1 MAKLP
6 GAYETLATVGAP
18 AINFVRGILGYQDPF
33 LTQTMQD
40 RMKEIEGGRTR
51 GNVGYEDYGLDSS
64 AGRFTGG
71 LMNLAINNPVDFGLA
86 GSIGKYDFG
95 PEGRKGLTYD
105 FTPDKDTGSTGNAIL
120 DFINRGGLKGA
131 FSRMGTA
138 EASDL
143 GAIASNEMLQSIL
156 NPKTPTLGENLY
168 DPPGRRIL
176 ASRIRPE
183 VDTEPLSYAGLS
195 PINLMPD
202 PDYPEYAEVDMGATG
217 TIPTLNNTGIM
228 NIDVPFGTPID
239 IAQGFTKNTPSDQ
252 GTNFQFLPSAN
263 EANETDVVEEKKRGG
278 IADLFKALLG
288 FAIPG
293 ASFFFN
299 KGRDALGGI
308 RSLNQRLRNTDFAKS
323 KTLADYLDARKYG
336 GRDERDAAA
345 ARNMA
350 QARGIQKKI
359 DRGDYGTRDTSIDR
373 GRGSIPSRSSP
384 TTSRRNTSPSSSY
397 SQASYSRR
405 R

>member
-18 AINFVRGILGYQDPF
+18 AINFARGILGYQDPF

-105 FTPDKDTGSTGNAIL
+105 FTPDRDTGSTGNAIL

-156 NPKTPTLGENLY
+156 NPKTPKSEITFLESMNRGPRVKDDPYPPEFFPY
-168 DPPGRRIL
+168 DQQGYL
-176 ASRIRPE
+176 LD
-183 VDTEPLSYAGLS
+183 VDT
-195 PINLMPD
+195 
-202 PDYPEYAEVDMGATG
+202 GATG
-217 TIPTLNNTGIM
+217 TIPTLDNTGIM
-228 NIDVPFGTPID
+228 SQAPLGFDTSFGVANEPDEEDFSEAPEPTGLQTLLSYLPFGSNSILGRIGQGIRNTLQGSRFYRPATIGVGGYTP
-239 IAQGFTKNTPSDQ
+239 AQLNQ
-252 GTNFQFLPSAN
+252 MN
-263 EANETDVVEEKKRGG
+263 
-278 IADLFKALLG
+278 
-288 FAIPG
+288 
-293 ASFFFN
+293 
-299 KGRDALGGI
+299 ALGGFYSEPMREFRR
-308 RSLNQRLRNTDFAKS
+308 RSNRISDMLQR
-323 KTLADYLDARKYG
+323 
-336 GRDERDAAA
+336 A
-345 ARNMA
+345 ARGKNYSEKNLQNLMN
-350 QARGIQKKI
+350 QFDMGNVDTGGMIQSIKDNAGYSGGF
-359 DRGDYGTRDTSIDR
+359 DRSTGNYSDPYSDDTE
-373 GRGSIPSRSSP
+373 
-384 TTSRRNTSPSSSY
+384 
-397 SQASYSRR
+397 
-405 R
+405 

>member
-6 GAYETLATVGAP
+6 GAYEILATAGAP
-18 AINFVRGILGYQDPF
+18 AINFARGLLGYQDPF

-105 FTPDKDTGSTGNAIL
+105 FTPDRDTGSTGNAIL

-183 VDTEPLSYAGLS
+183 VDTEPLSYSGLS

-228 NIDVPFGTPID
+228 NIDVPFGTSVDNI
-239 IAQGFTKNTPSDQ
+239 QGFTDKEDFSKVKPT
-252 GTNFQFLPSAN
+252 
-263 EANETDVVEEKKRGG
+263 G
-278 IADLFKALLG
+278 IARLFEFLG
-288 FAIPG
+288 NIPTP
-293 ASFFFN
+293 FN
-299 KGRDALGGI
+299 LVRRGLE
-308 RSLNQRLRNTDFAKS
+308 SLSGVNQRLRNTDFGQSRTGAEYFMKRRER
-323 KTLADYLDARKYG
+323 KQAERAQKAMPDVYRDAREKGFTNERG
-336 GRDERDAAA
+336 GFSTNRA
-345 ARNMA
+345 
-350 QARGIQKKI
+350 
-359 DRGDYGTRDTSIDR
+359 DRAGTSIGSGQFSPKTSR
-373 GRGSIPSRSSP
+373 GRSG
-384 TTSRRNTSPSSSY
+384 Y
-397 SQASYSRR
+397 
-405 R
+405 

>member
-156 NPKTPTLGENLY
+156 NPKTPKLGE
-168 DPPGRRIL
+168 
-176 ASRIRPE
+176 
-183 VDTEPLSYAGLS
+183 SYFDRTNRTS
-195 PINLMPD
+195 PIVEDD
-202 PDYPEYAEVDMGATG
+202 PYPPEFFPNDQQDSLKVDMGATG

-263 EANETDVVEEKKRGG
+263 EDETDVVEEKKRGG
-278 IADLFKALLG
+278 IGDLFRALLG

-336 GRDERDAAA
+336 GRQERDDAA

-350 QARGIQKKI
+350 QARSIQKKI
-359 DRGDYGTRDTSIDR
+359 DRGEFGTRDRSIDR

-384 TTSRRNTSPSSSY
+384 TRSKRDTSPSSSY
-397 SQASYSRR
+397 SQASYARR

>member
-6 GAYETLATVGAP
+6 GAYEILATAGAP
-18 AINFVRGILGYQDPF
+18 AINFARGLLGYQDPF
-33 LTQTMQD
+33 LTQTMRD

-105 FTPDKDTGSTGNAIL
+105 FTPDRDTGSTGNAIL

-156 NPKTPTLGENLY
+156 NPKTPKLATTFLESMNRGPIVDD
-168 DPPGRRIL
+168 DPYP
-176 ASRIRPE
+176 PE
-183 VDTEPLSYAGLS
+183 FFPNDQQDSL
-195 PINLMPD
+195 
-202 PDYPEYAEVDMGATG
+202 EVDMGATG

-228 NIDVPFGTPID
+228 SAVNNFPYGALGSEDNY
-239 IAQGFTKNTPSDQ
+239 QGFTDKEDFSTIKPSGLQ
-252 GTNFQFLPSAN
+252 TLLSFLPFGSNSVLGQIGQGIRNALQGSRFYRP
-263 EANETDVVEEKKRGG
+263 ATIGVGG
-278 IADLFKALLG
+278 YTPAQL
-288 FAIPG
+288 
-293 ASFFFN
+293 N
-299 KGRDALGGI
+299 QMNALGGFYSEPMRQFRR
-308 RSLNQRLRNTDFAKS
+308 RSNRISNMLQRAAEGKNYSEKNLRRLMKQFDMGDTDTRGMIDSIKAS
-323 KTLADYLDARKYG
+323 ADMGYGRGG
-336 GRDERDAAA
+336 GRDFDSGRD
-345 ARNMA
+345 
-350 QARGIQKKI
+350 
-359 DRGDYGTRDTSIDR
+359 YS
-373 GRGSIPSRSSP
+373 SSP
-384 TTSRRNTSPSSSY
+384 GAIAGDMEY
-397 SQASYSRR
+397 GEE
-405 R
+405 